1 MAGNFAQI
9 LITAKDDTRG
19 GVASAEANFAR
30 LEQRAGRTS
39 ESLSELGTNVANSF
53 KNIAVG
59 LGAGF
64 GLNEIARTADA
75 FSTLNAQL
83 RISTGSASAATAAYG
98 EVFRIAQASG
108 QSLEQ
113 VATVYRR
120 FSDSAAEIGISQREV
135 AEATQTVART
145 ISISGGSAAS
155 AEAALTQFG
164 QALASG
170 TLRGEELNSVLEQ
183 APRLARALADGLG
196 VPVGK
201 LKELAESGAITS
213 QAIVAALRSQRETV
227 EREFTELP
235 LTVGRALT
243 NLDNAFTN
251 TVGSFEQGTGA
262 FRTVAEVINGLATN
276 FDTLAGAAGVLAGVM
291 AGRVIA
297 GLAAATAA
305 KIAAVRETRNLA
317 LAELAAAQAAQQAAT
332 ARAAATLTM
341 GGLTQATQR
350 LATAQAAV
358 AATGRLGMVLGALG
372 GPIGLVTTALS
383 LGATAWMMWGNS
395 SRDAADTA
403 TRATEQSTGDIVASL
418 DMQIAKLRD
427 HNKLAASGMPGLA
440 QQGGDAA
447 ERVAALQA
455 RMQQIQRR
463 EGQFAGINDAAQM
476 ALLQQ
481 TGLELAALLQRTR
494 DLAVEQKK
502 LQEIGQQS
510 ARDRWLE
517 KYATDA
523 ERLNAELAK
532 ARQELGS
539 AFTPE
544 VEQRIRA
551 KFTVK
556 DKKAPKND
564 SARMQREAQEL
575 VDNWSPLKLRWELD
589 ASDFDGGANADLAK
603 WQEAANDRLDDLIA
617 KYRDL
622 ADPAAKYAQELQVVT
637 ALEAQGKLTAE
648 EAFKARGKL
657 IDEETRALDDR
668 NETLKQSKSFA
679 EEFGLTMSSAFENAI
694 VAGRGFS
701 DILQSLSRD
710 IAQVI
715 VRSSITEPLG
725 KAFSSSLKDVD
736 FGSFFSGMFGGGRAT
751 GGPVRA
757 GRLYEVNEQSG
768 PGELLT
774 AGGRTFLM
782 ANQDGYVTP
791 TSTATGAGVAQ
802 QGGGGSVTV
811 IQHINI
817 DSRSDQAV
825 IQAAMVR
832 AREEAVA
839 AVQVQIQRGGALAR
853 AVGR

>member
-30 LEQRAGRTS
+30 LEQRAGRAS
-39 ESLSELGTNVANSF
+39 ESLRELGTNVANSF
-53 KNIAVG
+53 KNIALG

-64 GLNEIARTADA
+64 GLNEIARTSDA

-83 RISTGSASAATAAYG
+83 RISTGSAAAATAAYG
-98 EVFRIAQASG
+98 EVFRIAQSSG
-108 QSLEQ
+108 QSLQQ

-120 FSDSAAEIGISQREV
+120 FSDSAADIGISQREV
-135 AEATQTVART
+135 AEATQIVAQS
-145 ISISGGSAAS
+145 ISISGGSASS

-213 QAIVAALRSQRETV
+213 QAIVAALRNQRETV

-262 FRTVAEVINGLATN
+262 FRTVAEIIDGLAQN
-276 FDTLAGAAGVLAGVM
+276 FDALAGAAGVLAGVM
-291 AGRVIA
+291 ASRVIA
-297 GLAAATAA
+297 GLAAATTA
-305 KIAAVRETRNLA
+305 KIAATRETRNLA

-332 ARAAATLTM
+332 ARAAATLNM
-341 GGLTQATQR
+341 GTLTTATQR
-350 LATAQAAV
+350 LATAQAVV
-358 AATGRLGMVLGALG
+358 ASTSRLGMALGALG

-383 LGATAWMMWGNS
+383 LGATAWMLWGDS
-395 SRDAADTA
+395 SSEAADKA
-403 TRATEQSTGDIVASL
+403 KRATEQSTSDIVASL
-418 DMQIAKLRD
+418 DVQIAKLRD
-427 HNKLAASGMPGLA
+427 RNKLAASGMPGLA

-502 LQEIGQQS
+502 LQEIGPQS

-532 ARQELGS
+532 ARQELGG

-556 DKKAPKND
+556 DKKAPKGD
-564 SARMQREAQEL
+564 SERMQREAQEL

-622 ADPAAKYAQELQVVT
+622 ADPAEKYRKELQVVT

-648 EAFKARGKL
+648 EAYKVRKKL
-657 IDEETRALDDR
+657 IEEEEQSLEER
-668 NETLKQSKSFA
+668 NNELRKSKSFA

-694 VAGRGFS
+694 LAGKGFS
-701 DILQSLSRD
+701 DLLQGLSRD

-715 VRSSITEPLG
+715 IRKTVTEPLG
-725 KAFSSSLKDVD
+725 SAVSDFAKGIDWSQIFS
-736 FGSFFSGMFGGGRAT
+736 FGGRRAT
-751 GGPVRA
+751 GGPVRS
-757 GRLYEVNEQSG
+757 GKLYEVNETGG

-791 TSTATGAGVAQ
+791 TQTAA
-802 QGGGGSVTV
+802 GGGSALGGSGGNVTI
-811 IQHINI
+811 IQHINV
-817 DSRSDQAV
+817 DARSDQAA
-825 IQAAMVR
+825 IQAAMLR
-832 AREEAVA
+832 AREEAVG
-839 AVQVQIQRGGALAR
+839 AVRMEIQRGGALAR